1 MLPQIPVNFLEL
13 AKRPKSFYWMVAFRS
28 KIHENPE
35 LGFEEFEIRILKLS
49 LTRWASLT
57 NTQRAFFLKK

>member
-1 MLPQIPVNFLEL
+1 
-13 AKRPKSFYWMVAFRS
+13 MVAFRS

-57 NTQRAFFLKK
+57 NTQRAFFLKKIIIMKGIKKINLIIFF